1 MQPTLN
7 LRSRSPSQPDWSGR
21 PVAALAMCLLPSLGL
36 PGEAVAQSNFRLRPS
51 LELIGGWDDNLLS
64 TPQPAEKDWMGR
76 VTPGLEATVTGPRS
90 VFGLRYG
97 AEAEGFAD
105 HPELAAAPAAQN
117 AEAWLDF
124 DGSRWSSETRG
135 SYAETNR
142 PWELN
147 VATGLAAGRIEG
159 RRTEAHQVLGH
170 RFGPRTKAI
179 ADYNYRLEELTGDVR
194 GDIHVGRL
202 GLERRFSPRDVVSYS
217 YALRRFAF
225 KPGGEA
231 LSSGGEGAP
240 VTTHV
245 LTIGWERALSPGT
258 VLKLEA
264 GPRFGDGGVHPEGAA
279 SLRHTSDR
287 GEMSLGYSQTQTTI
301 LGESDVAVTDEVG
314 ASLSH
319 RLVSRLTIYLA
330 PGWFWTRV
338 GDREAR
344 VWRTD
349 AELRWQ
355 VTPYLL
361 IAGAHALT
369 YETGDLGRAEGGEV
383 IRNLFM
389 LRLRIIP
396 APSVR
401 RASK

>member
-1 MQPTLN
+1 M
-7 LRSRSPSQPDWSGR
+7 G
-21 PVAALAMCLLPSLGL
+21 LLPSLGL
-36 PGEAVAQSNFRLRPS
+36 PGGAVAQSNFRLRPS

-76 VTPGLEATVTGPRS
+76 VTPGLEMTVTGPRS
-90 VFGLRYG
+90 VFGVRYG
-97 AEAEGFAD
+97 AEAEGFAE
-105 HPELAAAPAAQN
+105 HRELAAAPAAQN

-135 SYAETNR
+135 SFAETNR

-147 VATGLAAGRIEG
+147 VATGIGAGRIEG
-159 RRTEAHQVLGH
+159 RRLEARQVLGH
-170 RFGPRTKAI
+170 QFGPRTKAI
-179 ADYNYRLEELTGDVR
+179 ADYTYRLEELTGEDR
-194 GDIHVGRL
+194 GDIHVGRV

-217 YALRRFAF
+217 YSLRHFAF
-225 KPGGEA
+225 SPGSE
-231 LSSGGEGAP
+231 SAP
-240 VTTHV
+240 VTTEDGPITTHV
-245 LTIGWERALSPGT
+245 LTIGWERKLLSGT

-319 RLVSRLTIYLA
+319 RLVPRLTVYLA

-355 VTPYLL
+355 VTPSFL
-361 IAGAHALT
+361 IAGAHTLS
-369 YETGDLGRAEGGEV
+369 YEKGDLGRAEGGEV